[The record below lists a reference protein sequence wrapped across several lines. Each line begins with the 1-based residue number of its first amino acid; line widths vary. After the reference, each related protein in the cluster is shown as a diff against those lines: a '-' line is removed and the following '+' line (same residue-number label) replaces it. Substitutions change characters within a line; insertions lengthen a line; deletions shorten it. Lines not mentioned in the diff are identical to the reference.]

1 MELAEFFVTHVQ
13 WALPTWLIRL
23 MVRTMLRL
31 VGWQMRRAD
40 AVVRQIRCDRHMRR
54 TAPVT
59 TDTDKANEQHYG
71 NDPRFF
77 EAHLGPCLKYSACE
91 WPDGTKDLA
100 EAEVATLHI
109 YQERA
114 RLSDL
119 PAGSRVLELG
129 CGWGSLTLANATR
142 FPDLHFTAF
151 SNSPQQ
157 IEFIRSRADERGLT
171 NVTLHVED
179 YADFV
184 HPDRSKVAPEGTKPF
199 DGAVAIETI
208 EHAQNIAEL
217 LGAVAERLRPVRPS
231 TARHAPPTCARSLR
245 SVRRAGRGALRA
257 VSSPPDVLVLDGL
270 DLVDGSQL
278 LQRRLDTRAELVL
291 PSHAAHPLPL

>member
-40 AVVRQIRCDRHMRR
+40 AVCRQIRCDRHERR

-157 IEFIRSRADERGLT
+157 VAFITGQARAAGHARSPARWQRPRGLR
-171 NVTLHVED
+171 
-179 YADFV
+179 
-184 HPDRSKVAPEGTKPF
+184 DRHQRQRLPPAVSGALAPC
-199 DGAVAIETI
+199 ARA
-208 EHAQNIAEL
+208 L
-217 LGAVAERLRPVRPS
+217 LRLRP
-231 TARHAPPTCARSLR
+231 
-245 SVRRAGRGALRA
+245 
-257 VSSPPDVLVLDGL
+257 
-270 DLVDGSQL
+270 
-278 LQRRLDTRAELVL
+278 RLGGVL
-291 PSHAAHPLPL
+291 PLF